1 MQHCSEMPKGSIN
14 APWAKGAIM
23 RKQDF
28 YEPQLSYEAK
38 AGLVS
43 LVLALVAML
52 AMKIFGG

>member
-1 MQHCSEMPKGSIN
+1 
-14 APWAKGAIM
+14 M